1 MHTET
6 LDLAEDVACVLQARL
21 AAPQDLMHSR
31 ITSCVRTTRRYAF
44 ISSIV
49 AVAGSQSHSGCVS
62 SLMTRM
68 ARKPATTW
76 LLWNESDCDP
86 AHLLALAWWC
96 QDPFECFFLRLGL
109 ETVAVVYPY
118 STAMTTVNKCSKYIV
133 DVTGS
138 SFLVVLGF
146 A

>member
-1 MHTET
+1 MKATVI
-6 LDLAEDVACVLQARL
+6 LLICLRWPGGARI
-21 AAPQDLMHSR
+21 PSN
-31 ITSCVRTTRRYAF
+31 V
-44 ISSIV
+44 
-49 AVAGSQSHSGCVS
+49 
-62 SLMTRM
+62 
-68 ARKPATTW
+68 
-76 LLWNESDCDP
+76 
-86 AHLLALAWWC
+86 
-96 QDPFECFFLRLGL
+96 FFLRLGL